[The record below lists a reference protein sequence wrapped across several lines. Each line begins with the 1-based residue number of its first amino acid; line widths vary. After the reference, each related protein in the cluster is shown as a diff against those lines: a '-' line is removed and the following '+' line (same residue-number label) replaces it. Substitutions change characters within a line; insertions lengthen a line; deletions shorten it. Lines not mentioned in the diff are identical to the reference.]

1 MPSVVE
7 NLRVK
12 QLFFPLVLLS
22 FCTHSPT
29 KTPTRLPKNVSNKT
43 TSNTHSCDWLMC
55 CAATHLLC
63 TVCACLASLAHSLA
77 DISRAVN
84 HATAATLLLLRSC
97 KFPMILLLLSST
109 EDVNRWE
116 VVVVAALAIRTCE
129 SSAAAAGR
137 LLCCADLK
145 LRSKKSK

>member
-1 MPSVVE
+1 ME

-12 QLFFPLVLLS
+12 QLFFPLVLAL
-22 FCTHSPT
+22 FPHTLQ
-29 KTPTRLPKNVSNKT
+29 KTSDKASKNVSNKT

-109 EDVNRWE
+109 EDVGRWE
-116 VVVVAALAIRTCE
+116 VVVVAALAIRICE